1 MSNMSNLWVGTN
13 QKPMALT
20 IMGQVTGATD
30 LRAIFNMA
38 DKGYAMQGA
47 EKKQG
52 GEQKETSC
60 LEC

>member
-1 MSNMSNLWVGTN
+1 
-13 QKPMALT
+13 
-20 IMGQVTGATD
+20 
-30 LRAIFNMA
+30 MA

-60 LEC
+60 LECWLLDQKDFAANPEVCLT